1 MIIYFADRKM
11 NIIDSASTSL
21 PGGLYIKDDKKVDEV
36 EAGVATFEFYLPFTG
51 EDRAR
56 AEQMTTPGN
65 YILRHYGD
73 DTDYYT
79 IIDSE
84 CNTETGEI
92 YVYAED
98 AGLDLLNE
106 VVGKFEADQAYP
118 ISYYVEK
125 FAYDSGFEIGL
136 NEISNLTRK
145 LSWDGEQTVTERLL
159 SVATQFDNAEL
170 SFSFETRGLAVTHK
184 YINIHKRRGKDIG
197 VELRMNRDI
206 NSIITKK
213 SVANL
218 ATALEVTGGTPENA
232 EEPITLNGYSY
243 DDGDFYIKGTRL
255 YSRKAV
261 QKWSRYLSESGD
273 GDGHI
278 VQTYSY
284 DTTSQSELC
293 NRAISRLKSICDIQ
307 VNYEVDLAILPENAK
322 IGDTVNIVDAA
333 GNLYLSARLLKLEIS
348 AANETQQATL
358 GEYLIKESGIA
369 DELKELADQFKNLAQ
384 NRKFYTW
391 IAYADDAEG
400 NGISLDPEGKEYL
413 GTAVNQMTETV
424 DISDPSIF
432 VWARIKGDDGESPLL
447 LYISSGNGNIFK
459 NGKIGTVLSAVV
471 MRGSEEVTDEFN
483 DNQFIWSRVS
493 ADTAGDE
500 TWNAS
505 NFGGKKEI
513 TITSDDVHGRATFFC
528 DLIDTTTRMSL
539 LRKGE

>member
-1 MIIYFADRKM
+1 MILYFADRKM
-11 NIIDSASTSL
+11 NIIDSASTLL
-21 PGGLYIKDDKKVDEV
+21 PEGLYIKDDKKVEEV
-36 EAGVATFEFYLPFTG
+36 EAGVATFEFYLPFT
-51 EDRAR
+51 DDNRAK

-65 YILRHYGD
+65 YILRHHGED
-73 DTDYYT
+73 AEYYT

-84 CNTETGEI
+84 CDTESGEI

-106 VVGKFEADQAYP
+106 IVGAFEADKAYP

-145 LSWDGEQTVTERLL
+145 LSWDGEQTATERLL

-170 SFSFETRGLAVTHK
+170 SFSFETKGLSVTHK

-197 VELRMNRDI
+197 IELRVNRDI
-206 NSIITKK
+206 NSIVIKK

-218 ATALEVTGGTPENA
+218 ATALDVTGGTLENS
-232 EEPITLNGYSY
+232 EDPITLSGYHY
-243 DDGDFYIKGTRL
+243 DDGDFYVSGKRL
-255 YSRKAV
+255 YSRKALE
-261 QKWSRYLSESGD
+261 KWSRYLSESGD
-273 GDGHI
+273 GEGHI

-293 NRAISRLKSICDIQ
+293 NRAVSKLRSICDIE

-333 GNLYLSARLLKLEIS
+333 GELYLSARLLKLEIS

-358 GEYLIKESGIA
+358 GDYLIKESGIS
-369 DELKELADQFKNLAQ
+369 DKLKELADQFKSIAQ

-413 GTAVNQMTETV
+413 GTAVNQTTETV
-424 DISDPSIF
+424 DLSDPGIF

-447 LYISSGNGNIFK
+447 LYISSRNGNIFK

>member
-1 MIIYFADRKM
+1 M
-11 NIIDSASTSL
+11 
-21 PGGLYIKDDKKVDEV
+21 
-36 EAGVATFEFYLPFTG
+36 
-51 EDRAR
+51 
-56 AEQMTTPGN
+56 
-65 YILRHYGD
+65 
-73 DTDYYT
+73 
-79 IIDSE
+79 
-84 CNTETGEI
+84 
-92 YVYAED
+92 
-98 AGLDLLNE
+98 
-106 VVGKFEADQAYP
+106 
-118 ISYYVEK
+118 
-125 FAYDSGFEIGL
+125 
-136 NEISNLTRK
+136 
-145 LSWDGEQTVTERLL
+145 
-159 SVATQFDNAEL
+159 
-170 SFSFETRGLAVTHK
+170 THK

-218 ATALEVTGGTPENA
+218 ATALEVTGGAPENA

-255 YSRKAV
+255 YSRQAV

-273 GDGHI
+273 GDGNI

-293 NRAISRLKSICDIQ
+293 NRAVSRLKSICDIQ

-333 GNLYLSARLLKLEIS
+333 GNLYLSARHLKLEIS

-369 DELKELADQFKNLAQ
+369 DEIKELADQFKNLAQ

-400 NGISLDPEGKEYL
+400 DGISLDPEGKEYL

-471 MRGSEEVTDEFN
+471 MRGSEEVTDEFD